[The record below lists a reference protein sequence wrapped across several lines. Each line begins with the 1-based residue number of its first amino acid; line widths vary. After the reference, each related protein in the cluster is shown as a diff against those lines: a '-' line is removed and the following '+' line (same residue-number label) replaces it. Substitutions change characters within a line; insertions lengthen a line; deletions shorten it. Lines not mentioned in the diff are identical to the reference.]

1 MKVFTLK
8 MFDFMIF
15 FLRIFKLLEIE
26 YTVKSQLETAL
37 KYKPPLNSNR
47 SFDVT
52 LKNELET
59 ALEL

>member
-1 MKVFTLK
+1 MAQSDKGCIIQTN
-8 MFDFMIF
+8 
-15 FLRIFKLLEIE
+15 
-26 YTVKSQLETAL
+26 TVKSQLEAAL

-47 SFDVT
+47 GFDIT

>member
-1 MKVFTLK
+1 MRSKSRVNSYLL
-8 MFDFMIF
+8 
-15 FLRIFKLLEIE
+15 FL

-47 SFDVT
+47 GFDVT

>member
-1 MKVFTLK
+1 MLFILNQLYLTTYVCTC
-8 MFDFMIF
+8 
-15 FLRIFKLLEIE
+15 
-26 YTVKSQLETAL
+26 TVKSQLETAL

-47 SFDVT
+47 GFDVT